1 MRTLTYW
8 KTVARDQSNFLE
20 RLVGLL
26 KEHGIRYCVIDGQA
40 VNAYVDPLVSLDL
53 DLVVSVDQI
62 ERVESLTQST
72 FTVKRFPHSL
82 NLSAIDS
89 DLRVQIQTDSRYF
102 DFVDRASVHEVLG
115 IELPVA
121 SVEDVMKGK
130 VWAAQDS
137 ERRASKRQKDL
148 ADIARLME
156 AYPHLREQVP
166 AEILNRL
173 MK

>member
-1 MRTLTYW
+1 MQALTYW
-8 KTVARDQSNFLE
+8 KVITMDQSNFLE
-20 RLVGLL
+20 YLVGLL
-26 KEHGIRYCVIDGQA
+26 KEHGIRYCVIGGQA

-62 ERVESLTQST
+62 ERVRSLAQST
-72 FTVKRFPHSL
+72 FTIKTFPHSL
-82 NLSAIDS
+82 NLSVTGS
-89 DLRVQIQTDSRYF
+89 ELRVQIQTDPRYF
-102 DFVDRASVHEVLG
+102 DFVDRASVREVLG

-121 SVEDVMKGK
+121 SVEDVLKGK

-148 ADIARLME
+148 ADIARLIE
-156 AYPHLREQVP
+156 AYPHLRDQLP

-173 MK
+173 ME

>member
-1 MRTLTYW
+1 MQALTYW
-8 KTVARDQSNFLE
+8 KVITMDQSNFLE
-20 RLVGLL
+20 HLVGLL
-26 KEHGIRYCVIDGQA
+26 KEHGIRYCVIGGQA

-62 ERVESLTQST
+62 ERVRSLAQST
-72 FTVKRFPHSL
+72 FTIKTFPHSL
-82 NLSAIDS
+82 NLSVTGS
-89 DLRVQIQTDSRYF
+89 ELRVQIQTDPRYF
-102 DFVDRASVHEVLG
+102 DFVDRASVREVLG

-121 SVEDVMKGK
+121 SVEDVLKGK

-148 ADIARLME
+148 ADIARLIE
-156 AYPHLREQVP
+156 AYPHLRDQVP

-173 MK
+173 ME